1 MAPEQESKRR
11 LLAIEWEGW
20 SSKGLSIDWNGMRE
34 GGGGVEKHPTTPP
47 VDRVKCVQAKQPEST
62 PEVRS
67 VESMFEKVEVVKNVV
82 NFKNENGR
90 VLSTKFEKKLDNKTV
105 GKIKK
110 RTWTKLN
117 NGLFGWKTTVVTT
130 SNSLKQAKDKN
141 VLPAIKGGQNLNIS
155 TGTSPF
161 KRKFGVGSRSTGVTS
176 ESESSERDYL
186 AKKPRMHGGNQ
197 I

>member
-1 MAPEQESKRR
+1 M
-11 LLAIEWEGW
+11 
-20 SSKGLSIDWNGMRE
+20 
-34 GGGGVEKHPTTPP
+34 
-47 VDRVKCVQAKQPEST
+47 KCVLPKQSESN

-67 VESMFEKVEVVKNVV
+67 VESMFERFEVVKNVV

-90 VLSTKFEKKLDNKTV
+90 VLSTKFEKKLASKTV

-110 RTWTKLN
+110 QTWTKLN
-117 NGLFGWKTTVVTT
+117 NGLFGWKTKVVTI
-130 SNSLKQAKDKN
+130 SSLQQTKHKS

-176 ESESSERDYL
+176 ESESVERDYL